1 MPRSSEGT
9 PLVQFR
15 SGDLMPKLEAR
26 VGGTR
31 ATSENVAAKRD
42 LERYY
47 DLLAEALP
55 AFPRPQAL
63 LICDALNGTLFH
75 ETTSPARQLSYELHD
90 VPPALYEKHKV
101 DKKTLVNRVA
111 DLSPAEA
118 LAVIDAVERFWNGTS
133 EGLTVTDVG
142 LCGPPEKRN

>member
-9 PLVQFR
+9 PRIEFR
-15 SGDLMPKLEAR
+15 SGDLLPKLEAR
-26 VGGTR
+26 VGGPR

-42 LERYY
+42 LKRYY

-55 AFPRPQAL
+55 ALRRPQAL
-63 LICDALNGTLFH
+63 LICEALNGTLFL
-75 ETTSPARQLSYELHD
+75 ETASPARQLSYELHD

-142 LCGPPEKRN
+142 LCGPPEQRN